1 MSAELA
7 LPRPR
12 RGDGGARPPAL
23 VQLSLWPP
31 GVYDLGHPI
40 GAESWSQKG
49 SISTQCCRS
58 FLLHRHNSTT
68 RLNRT
73 LAVAAERQERVA
85 DFAGVTMHQV
95 NFA

>member
-1 MSAELA
+1 MAA
-7 LPRPR
+7 PGR
-12 RGDGGARPPAL
+12 RHW
-23 VQLSLWPP
+23 LWPP
-31 GVYDLGHPI
+31 GVYDLGHPV

-73 LAVAAERQERVA
+73 LA